1 MSETFG
7 KDIMESVKDAIGTD
21 IEDFI
26 DPASIKKDLGDEMK
40 KDLDLELKAIDEDK
54 EMNSLEK
61 NFKKAFLKL
70 KNSVLGGIFGWDKE
84 SAEDEET
91 AEPTKIESY
100 KNVINDP
107 ALLALA
113 SGPDINYMADQTFQ
127 MYLLNLEEKYGLP
140 YKTLKCL
147 MGQESTGKLYKNGKI
162 ITSSAKAQWL
172 FQFIP
177 DTADMYMKELN
188 FTWTREEFYKNP
200 VISAEACALYL
211 QKSLKKG
218 ADIGTTLAQYNA
230 GPGVLD
236 SKNIDANN
244 FSKLPKETQ
253 KYILYIGSN
262 ILKEMG
268 VGSPIAFK
276 DIDKPHKIK
285 KVELEAFLAA
295 LNKTPLTK
303 DHIKH
308 KEISPTN
315 TDILANNMS
324 EVSGFGASLLDGLK
338 GSGLNN
344 VQGFSGKSSKELLEE
359 LNQPSILQTVQNG
372 ESCILFE
379 WYNDITKK
387 TDFKENVSK
396 IIEKIKPTQPI
407 LCTLYYNT
415 YAATPNTEVDKINKA
430 IRELAIEKNLP
441 LIDIQKDNV
450 VWVNDLA
457 SDGLHLTTTGYKKVY
472 DKIKQ
477 TVEKQTIA

>member
-40 KDLDLELKAIDEDK
+40 KDLEAELKAIDEDQ
-54 EMNSLEK
+54 ETSSIEK
-61 NFKKAFLKL
+61 SFKKAFLKL

-84 SAEDEET
+84 SEKDST
-91 AEPTKIESY
+91 EPSKVESY

-107 ALLALA
+107 TLLALA
-113 SGPDINYMADQTFQ
+113 NGPDIDYMTDQTFQ

-140 YKTLKCL
+140 YKVLKCL

-177 DTADMYMKELN
+177 DTADAYIKELN

-200 VISAEACALYL
+200 IVSAEACALYL
-211 QKSLKKG
+211 KKSLDKW
-218 ADIGTTLAQYNA
+218 ADVGTILAQYNA
-230 GPGVLD
+230 GPNKLNGEKITVQ
-236 SKNIDANN
+236 N
-244 FSKLPKETQ
+244 FDKLPKETQ
-253 KYILYIGSN
+253 QYVLYIGSN
-262 ILKEMG
+262 MLKEMG
-268 VGSPIAFK
+268 ITNLIKPE
-276 DIDKPHKIK
+276 DIKKPSKIK
-285 KVELEAFLAA
+285 KVELEAFLSAV
-295 LNKTPLTK
+295 NKTPLTK

-308 KEISPTN
+308 KETEPN
-315 TDILANNMS
+315 PANILATNMG

-338 GSGLNN
+338 WSGLTN
-344 VQGFSGKSSKELLEE
+344 VQWFSGKSSKELLEE
-359 LNQPSILQTVQNG
+359 LNKPSILQTVQNG

-450 VWVNDLA
+450 IWVSDLA
-457 SDGLHLTTTGYKKVY
+457 SDWLHLTTTGYKKVY
-472 DKIKQ
+472 DHIK
-477 TVEKQTIA
+477 KTIENQATA